1 LGNQLSR
8 NKTDIKN
15 NTIIPGNF
23 LDLFNTNIM
32 KRYIYILLAFLL
44 FTLYQCQSYKKVS
57 TANSITSDKKDFSI
71 SPVVPA
77 AQSIGKM
84 IIEDGFEVKLI
95 ASEPLVSTPVA
106 MSFDTKGRMWV
117 VEMTGYMPDTLG
129 RGENV
134 PNGKIVILE
143 DQNNDGVFDTR
154 KIFLDSLVLP
164 RALCLID
171 NGILVAESP
180 NLWYYTIEN
189 DKPVKKTLV
198 DAKYAIDGN
207 VEHQPNG
214 LLRALDNW
222 IYNAK
227 SGKRYRKY
235 GASWKIEDTHFRGQW
250 GISQDN
256 YGRLYYNGNSSNVE
270 GDYFSPGFGFSN
282 SNQKGVSG
290 YNERPVPNNRV
301 YPARPTPGINRGYM
315 PGMLDD
321 SLRLMNFTAACGPLI
336 YRGGLF
342 GANYDFNAFVPE
354 PSANLIKRNILNE
367 EGSAVKGKQAYAG
380 KEFLAST
387 DERFRPVALYNGPDG
402 AIYMLD
408 MYRGII
414 QHKTY
419 ETPYLI
425 NQIKLRNLSSPL
437 SCGRIYKIVPKGKK
451 LSSASIAVEP
461 AELVDQLGNPNGFV
475 RDLAQQTIHDRRL
488 SACIPFL
495 RKALTDTTNHLK
507 AIHSMWALEGLD
519 ALETNDLLYLLQS
532 KDWHVK
538 AQALT
543 AMPSVINVQSSEK
556 YTLALQRLFDAGDE
570 RLMPYLA
577 FCARSVKPFDPA
589 FSETLLVNLAQ
600 KYKSNNFVSDA
611 IISNLEFREESFEQK
626 IAMSVPDTNQRI
638 HKQFRKVIN
647 SIRSAQKNKDPEMVA
662 RLYPKGLRVFQSTCQ
677 TCHGPD
683 GNGIKS
689 LAPPLNK
696 SEWVN
701 GDKDKLISIVLFGLT
716 GPIKVNGYVYKAPEI
731 SGDMPAI
738 AHSEEIDDEDIAQ
751 LLSFLRT
758 SWQNNSDK
766 VDVKQVSAV
775 RARSKNRDKAYTQQ
789 ELEAMK

>member
-1 LGNQLSR
+1 MR
-8 NKTDIKN
+8 W
-15 NTIIPGNF
+15 NF
-23 LDLFNTNIM
+23 LDLFNTNMMQRQTYFLFALI
-32 KRYIYILLAFLL
+32 IL
-44 FTLYQCQSYKKVS
+44 TLYQCQTYKRRVTVDS
-57 TANSITSDKKDFSI
+57 RHVEHLDFSK

-77 AQSIGKM
+77 SKSVSRM
-84 IIEDGFEVKLI
+84 KVEDGFEVQLI

-129 RGENV
+129 RGEDV
-134 PNGKIVILE
+134 PNGKIVILD
-143 DQNNDGVFDTR
+143 DQNKDGVFDTR
-154 KIFLDSLVLP
+154 KVFLDSLVLP
-164 RALCLID
+164 RALCLVD

-180 NLWYYTIEN
+180 NLWYYTIVN
-189 DKPVKKTLV
+189 DKPVKKILV
-198 DAKYAIDGN
+198 DAQYAIEGN

-227 SGKRYRKY
+227 SSKRYRKY
-235 GASWKIEDTHFRGQW
+235 GDQWRIEDTHFRGQW

-290 YNERPVPNNRV
+290 YNERPVTNNRV

-315 PGMLDD
+315 PGMLDE
-321 SLRLMNFTAACGPLI
+321 SLKLINFTAACGPLI
-336 YRGGLF
+336 YRGDQF
-342 GANYDFNAFVPE
+342 GEDYKFNAFVPE
-354 PSANLIKRNILNE
+354 PSANLIKRNILIE
-367 EGSAVKGKQAYAG
+367 DGLVIKGKQAYAG
-380 KEFLAST
+380 REFLAST
-387 DERFRPVALYNGPDG
+387 DERFRPVALYNGPEG
-402 AIYMLD
+402 AMYMLD

-425 NQIKLRNLSSPL
+425 NQIKTRNLSAPL
-437 SCGRIYKIVPKGKK
+437 SCGRIYRIIRKDRKY
-451 LSSASIAVEP
+451 LSIPIAMEVSA
-461 AELVDQLGNPNGFV
+461 LVNQLGSNNGFI
-475 RDLAQQTIHDRRL
+475 RDQAQHNIQDRHL
-488 SACIPFL
+488 TSAIPYL
-495 RKALTDTTNHLK
+495 RKALNDTTNSLK
-507 AIHSMWALEGLD
+507 SIHSMWALEGLN
-519 ALETNDLLYLLQS
+519 ALETNDLVSLMRRA
-532 KDWHVK
+532 DWHVK
-538 AQALT
+538 VQAIT
-543 AMPSVINVQSSEK
+543 AMPSVINLQSYQK
-556 YTLALQRLFDAGDE
+556 YTYELQSLLEAGDN

-577 FCARSVKPFDPA
+577 YCASFIKPYNPV
-589 FSETLLVNLAQ
+589 FSESMLITLA
-600 KYKSNNFVSDA
+600 KRYKSDNYVADA
-611 IISNLEFREESFEQK
+611 IISNLAYREEVFSQK
-626 IAMSVPDTNQRI
+626 LLSQLPDTNLKI
-638 HKQFRKVIN
+638 NKQFRKVIN
-647 SIRSAQKNKDPEMVA
+647 SIRAAQKNRDPA
-662 RLYPKGLRVFQSTCQ
+662 IAAKLYPKGLKVFQTTCQ

-701 GDKDKLISIVLFGLT
+701 GSKEKLISIVLYGLT
-716 GPIKVNGYVYKAPEI
+716 GPIKVNGYLYKAPEI

-738 AHSEEIDDEDIAQ
+738 AHSEEIDDEDISQ

-766 VDVKQVSAV
+766 VETKEVSAV
-775 RARSKNRDKAYTQQ
+775 RSRAKQRDKAFTQK
-789 ELEAMK
+789 ELDEMK

>member
-1 LGNQLSR
+1 
-8 NKTDIKN
+8 
-15 NTIIPGNF
+15 
-23 LDLFNTNIM
+23 M
-32 KRYIYILLAFLL
+32 KRFNYILLAVIL
-44 FTLYQCQSYKKVS
+44 FTLYQCQSYKKAA
-57 TANSITSDKKDFSI
+57 TANLALNEQVDFSK
-71 SPVVPA
+71 SPVVSA
-77 AQSIGKM
+77 SQSTSKM
-84 IIEDGFEVKLI
+84 KVEDGFEVKLI
-95 ASEPLVSTPVA
+95 ASEPLISTPVA
-106 MSFDTKGRMWV
+106 MSFDTRGRMWV

-129 RGENV
+129 RGEDV
-134 PNGKIVILE
+134 PNGKVVILE
-143 DQNNDGVFDTR
+143 DQNKDGVFDTR
-154 KIFLDSLVLP
+154 KIFLDSLILP
-164 RALCLID
+164 RAICLID

-227 SGKRYRKY
+227 SSKRYRKY
-235 GASWKIEDTHFRGQW
+235 GNKWKIENTHFRGQW

-282 SNQKGVSG
+282 ANQKGVSG

-301 YPARPTPGINRGYM
+301 YPARPNLGINRGYI

-321 SLRLMNFTAACGPLI
+321 SLRLVNFTAACGPLV

-342 GANYDFNAFVPE
+342 GDEYNFNAFVPE

-367 EGSAVKGKQAYAG
+367 EGLAVKGKQAYSG
-380 KEFLAST
+380 REFLTSI

-402 AIYMLD
+402 AMYVLD

-425 NQIKLRNLSSPL
+425 NQIKIRDLSAPL
-437 SCGRIYKIVPKGKK
+437 SCGRIYKIIRKGKK
-451 LSSASIAVEP
+451 IVSTLIASEP
-461 AELVDQLGNPNGFV
+461 EALVNQLGSKNGFI
-475 RDLAQQTIHDRRL
+475 RDMAQQAIQDRHL
-488 SACIPFL
+488 SATIPFL
-495 RKALTDTTNHLK
+495 KRALNDTTNSLK
-507 AIHSMWALEGLD
+507 SIHSMWVLEGLN
-519 ALETNDLLYLLQS
+519 ALETQDLLKLMDR
-532 KDWHVK
+532 KDWHVRV
-538 AQALT
+538 QALT
-543 AMPSVINVQSSEK
+543 ALPSVINLQSSAK
-556 YTLALQRLFDAGDE
+556 YAAAMQRIFDTGDE

-577 FCARSVKPFDPA
+577 FCANFVKPYDPT
-589 FSETLLVNLAQ
+589 FSENLLLSLAN
-600 KYKSNNFVSDA
+600 KYKNSNFVADA
-611 IISNLEFREESFEQK
+611 IISNLAFQEELFEHK
-626 IAMSVPDTNQRI
+626 VAILVPDTNQRI

-647 SIRSAQKNKDPEMVA
+647 SIRAAQKNRDPAMVA
-662 RLYPKGLRVFQSTCQ
+662 KLYPKGLKVFQSTCQ

-701 GDKDKLISIVLFGLT
+701 GNKKKLISIVLFGLT
-716 GPIKVNGYVYKAPEI
+716 GPIKVNGYLYKAPEI
-731 SGDMPAI
+731 SGEMPAI
-738 AHSEEIDDEDIAQ
+738 AHSEEINDEDISQ

-758 SWQNNSDK
+758 SWQNNSGQ
-766 VDVKQVSAV
+766 VDVKDVSAV
-775 RARSKNRDKAYTQQ
+775 RAGSKNRDKAFTQQ
-789 ELEAMK
+789 ELDAMK

>member
-1 LGNQLSR
+1 
-8 NKTDIKN
+8 
-15 NTIIPGNF
+15 
-23 LDLFNTNIM
+23 M
-32 KRYIYILLAFLL
+32 KRFNYILLAVIL
-44 FTLYQCQSYKKVS
+44 FTLYQCQSYKKAA
-57 TANSITSDKKDFSI
+57 TANLALNEQVDFSK
-71 SPVVPA
+71 SPVVSA
-77 AQSIGKM
+77 SQSTSKM
-84 IIEDGFEVKLI
+84 KVEDGFEVKLI
-95 ASEPLVSTPVA
+95 ASEPLISTPVA
-106 MSFDTKGRMWV
+106 MSFDTRGRMWV

-129 RGENV
+129 RGEDV
-134 PNGKIVILE
+134 PNGKVVILE
-143 DQNNDGVFDTR
+143 DQNKDGVFDTR
-154 KIFLDSLVLP
+154 KIFLDSLILP
-164 RALCLID
+164 RAICLID

-227 SGKRYRKY
+227 SSKRYRKY
-235 GASWKIEDTHFRGQW
+235 GNKWKIENTHFRGQW

-282 SNQKGVSG
+282 ANQKGVSG

-301 YPARPTPGINRGYM
+301 YPARPNLGINRGYI

-321 SLRLMNFTAACGPLI
+321 SLRLVNFTAACGPLV

-342 GANYDFNAFVPE
+342 GDEYNFNAFVPE

-367 EGSAVKGKQAYAG
+367 EGLAVKGKQAYSG
-380 KEFLAST
+380 REFLTSI

-402 AIYMLD
+402 AMYVLD

-425 NQIKLRNLSSPL
+425 NQIKIRDLSAPL
-437 SCGRIYKIVPKGKK
+437 SCGRIYKIIRKGKK
-451 LSSASIAVEP
+451 IVSTLIASEP
-461 AELVDQLGNPNGFV
+461 EALVNQLGNKNGFI
-475 RDLAQQTIHDRRL
+475 RDMAQQAIQDRHL
-488 SACIPFL
+488 SATIPFL
-495 RKALTDTTNHLK
+495 KRALNDTTNSLK
-507 AIHSMWALEGLD
+507 SIHSMWVLEGLN
-519 ALETNDLLYLLQS
+519 ALETQDLLKLMDR
-532 KDWHVK
+532 KDWHVRV
-538 AQALT
+538 QALT
-543 AMPSVINVQSSEK
+543 ALPSVINLQSSVK
-556 YTLALQRLFDAGDE
+556 YAAAMQRIFDTGDE

-577 FCARSVKPFDPA
+577 FCANFVKPYDPT
-589 FSETLLVNLAQ
+589 FSENLLLSLAN
-600 KYKSNNFVSDA
+600 KYKNSNFVADA
-611 IISNLEFREESFEQK
+611 IISNLAFQEELFEHK
-626 IAMSVPDTNQRI
+626 VAILVPDTNQRI

-647 SIRSAQKNKDPEMVA
+647 SIRAAQKNRDPAMVA
-662 RLYPKGLRVFQSTCQ
+662 KLYPKGLKVFQSTCQ

-701 GDKDKLISIVLFGLT
+701 GNKKKLISIVLFGLT
-716 GPIKVNGYVYKAPEI
+716 GPIKVNGYLYNAPEI
-731 SGDMPAI
+731 SGEMPAI
-738 AHSEEIDDEDIAQ
+738 AHSEEINDEDISQ

-758 SWQNNSDK
+758 SWQNNSGQ
-766 VDVKQVSAV
+766 VDVKDVSAV
-775 RARSKNRDKAYTQQ
+775 RAGSKNRDKAFTQQ
-789 ELEAMK
+789 ELDAMK

>member
-1 LGNQLSR
+1 
-8 NKTDIKN
+8 
-15 NTIIPGNF
+15 
-23 LDLFNTNIM
+23 M
-32 KRYIYILLAFLL
+32 KRFNYILMAVML
-44 FTLYQCQSYKKVS
+44 FTLYQCQSYKKAA
-57 TANSITSDKKDFSI
+57 TANPALNEQVDFSK
-71 SPVVPA
+71 SPVVSA
-77 AQSIGKM
+77 SQSTSKM
-84 IIEDGFEVKLI
+84 KVEDGFEVKLI

-129 RGENV
+129 RGEDV
-134 PNGKIVILE
+134 PNGKVVILE
-143 DQNNDGVFDTR
+143 DQNKDGVFDAR
-154 KIFLDSLVLP
+154 KIFLDSLILP
-164 RALCLID
+164 RAICLID

-227 SGKRYRKY
+227 SSKRYRKY
-235 GASWKIEDTHFRGQW
+235 GNKWKIENTHFRGQW

-282 SNQKGVSG
+282 ANQKAVSG

-301 YPARPTPGINRGYM
+301 YPARPTLGINRGYI

-321 SLRLMNFTAACGPLI
+321 SLRLVNFTAACGPLV

-342 GANYDFNAFVPE
+342 GDEYNFNAFVPE

-367 EGSAVKGKQAYAG
+367 EGLAVKGKQAYSG
-380 KEFLAST
+380 REFLTSI

-402 AIYMLD
+402 AMYVLD

-425 NQIKLRNLSSPL
+425 NQIKIRDLSAPL
-437 SCGRIYKIVPKGKK
+437 SCGRIYKIIRKGKK
-451 LSSASIAVEP
+451 IVSTLIASEP
-461 AELVDQLGNPNGFV
+461 EALVNQLGDKNGFI
-475 RDLAQQTIHDRRL
+475 RDMAQQAIQDRHL
-488 SACIPFL
+488 SATIPFL
-495 RKALTDTTNHLK
+495 RRALNDTTNSLK
-507 AIHSMWALEGLD
+507 SIHSMWVLEGLN
-519 ALETNDLLYLLQS
+519 ALETQDLLKLMDR
-532 KDWHVK
+532 KDWHVRV
-538 AQALT
+538 QALT
-543 AMPSVINVQSSEK
+543 ALPSAINLQSSAK
-556 YTLALQRLFDAGDE
+556 YAAAMQRIFDTGDE

-577 FCARSVKPFDPA
+577 FCANFVKPYDPT
-589 FSETLLVNLAQ
+589 FSENLLLSLAN
-600 KYKSNNFVSDA
+600 KYKNSNFVADA
-611 IISNLEFREESFEQK
+611 IISNLAFQEELFEHK
-626 IAMSVPDTNQRI
+626 VAILVPDTNQRI

-647 SIRSAQKNKDPEMVA
+647 SIRAAQKNRDPAMVA
-662 RLYPKGLRVFQSTCQ
+662 KLYPKGLKVFQSTCQ

-701 GDKDKLISIVLFGLT
+701 GNKKKLISIVLFGLT
-716 GPIKVNGYVYKAPEI
+716 GPIKVNGYLYKAPEI
-731 SGDMPAI
+731 SGEMPAI
-738 AHSEEIDDEDIAQ
+738 AHSEEINDEDISQ
-751 LLSFLRT
+751 LLSFLRI
-758 SWQNNSDK
+758 SWQNNSGQI
-766 VDVKQVSAV
+766 DVKEVSAV
-775 RARSKNRDKAYTQQ
+775 RAGSKNRDKAFTQQ
-789 ELEAMK
+789 ELDTMK

>member
-1 LGNQLSR
+1 
-8 NKTDIKN
+8 
-15 NTIIPGNF
+15 
-23 LDLFNTNIM
+23 M
-32 KRYIYILLAFLL
+32 KRHTYFFLVLVL
-44 FTLYQCQSYKKVS
+44 FTFYQCQSRKQAAS
-57 TANSITSDKKDFSI
+57 ADTTINAPIDFSK

-77 AQSIGKM
+77 SASIGKM
-84 IIEDGFEVKLI
+84 KIEEGFEVKLI

-129 RGENV
+129 RGEDI
-134 PNGKIVILE
+134 PNGKVVILE
-143 DQNNDGVFDTR
+143 DQNKDGVFDTR

-164 RALCLID
+164 RAICLID

-189 DKPVKKTLV
+189 DKPVKKRLV
-198 DAKYAIDGN
+198 DAQYAIDGN

-227 SGKRYRKY
+227 SSKRYRKV
-235 GASWKIEDTHFRGQW
+235 GETWKIESTHFRGQW
-250 GISQDN
+250 GISQDD

-282 SNQKGVSG
+282 ANQKGVSG

-301 YPARPTPGINRGYM
+301 YPIRPTPGINRGYV

-321 SLRLMNFTAACGPLI
+321 SLRLVNFTAACGPLI
-336 YRGGLF
+336 YRGNQF
-342 GANYDFNAFVPE
+342 GSDYKFNAFVPE
-354 PSANLIKRNILNE
+354 PSANLIKRNILTE
-367 EGSAVKGKQAYAG
+367 EGLTIKGKQAYAG
-380 KEFLAST
+380 KEFLASV

-402 AIYMLD
+402 AMYVLD

-425 NQIKLRNLSSPL
+425 NQIKTRDLSAPL
-437 SCGRIYKIVPKGKK
+437 SCGRIYKIVRKGAKVNDIQMPTDPEGFVK
-451 LSSASIAVEP
+451 
-461 AELVDQLGNPNGFV
+461 QLGSDNGFL
-475 RDLAQQTIHDRRL
+475 RDIAQQTIQDLRL
-488 SACIPFL
+488 VGAIPFL
-495 RKALTDTTNHLK
+495 KKALQDSTNHLK
-507 AIHSMWALEGLD
+507 AIHAMWTLEGLN
-519 ALETNDLLYLLQS
+519 ALETNELVGLLQNA
-532 KDWHVK
+532 DWHIKV
-538 AQALT
+538 QALT
-543 AMPSVINVQSSEK
+543 ALPSVINVQSAPRYEIAMQDIFK
-556 YTLALQRLFDAGDE
+556 AGDE

-577 FCARSVKPFDPA
+577 FCVGAIKPYNST
-589 FSETLLVNLAQ
+589 FSDKLLLQLAE
-600 KYKSNNFVSDA
+600 KYRSNNYISDA
-611 IISNLEFREESFEQK
+611 IISNLAFKEELFQQQ
-626 IAMSVPDTNQRI
+626 IATLVPDTNQRI
-638 HKQFRKVIN
+638 HKQLRKVLN
-647 SIRSAQKNKDPEMVA
+647 SIRATEKNRDPALVA
-662 RLYPKGLRVFQSTCQ
+662 KLYPKGLRVFQSTCQ

-701 GDKDKLISIVLFGLT
+701 GNKDKLISIVLFGLT

-738 AHSEEIDDEDIAQ
+738 AHSEEINDDDVAQ
-751 LLSFLRT
+751 LLSFIRT
-758 SWQNNSDK
+758 SWQNTSDK
-766 VDVKQVSAV
+766 VETKDVSVI
-775 RARSKNRDKAYTQQ
+775 RARYKNRDKAFTQN
-789 ELEAMK
+789 ELEALK